1 MPDLSMFKVPG
12 TLLAHARSLIL
23 GDDATAPPERP
34 ADTGQGNVV
43 VKPDRNFWASVA
55 AADRRLADL
64 RRAIAEADAATAEP
78 RADLDAPSGVD
89 PRPGESRCEAARRV
103 IADALGAEKP

>member
-1 MPDLSMFKVPG
+1 MPDLSLFKVPG
-12 TLLAHARSLIL
+12 AILAHARSLIL
-23 GDDATAPPERP
+23 GDDANAPPEHL
-34 ADTGQGNVV
+34 ADTGQGTVL

-64 RRAIAEADAATAEP
+64 RRAIAEAEAATAEP
-78 RADLDAPSGVD
+78 RADPEASSVVD